1 MNAQK
6 PKFKNLASL
15 KVGSKNDALVKVM
28 FTSATEE
35 YFYAS
40 FKDVKIKKVSVSKIE
55 AKIRK
60 SDSVCVEVTIVT
72 NNTRQTKK
80 LYKQAK
86 REFGKPENPVY
97 KSPTEFDW
105 VWNDRKFLHFIESK
119 SLHYINAEM
128 AEFKMI
134 LIPQ

>member
-60 SDSVCVEVTIVT
+60 SDSVCVEVTIIT